1 MSKLPWRPGLASFS
15 PWHGQV
21 VLARKGPG
29 RLGIDVATS
38 VPCKL
43 GDIIPG
49 VLSRCFTSKIYIS
62 ISLVCFEWQITN
74 PKCDREISEYLPE
87 VWMLGPEFV
96 YFFFILILKQL
107 QGAATLSCSTSL
119 AKVVLKREANFCVKL
134 SIFSD
139 LTWSTS
145 VASGVPNSSRLFSS
159 FQQLRWHSVQIHYLL
174 SMLGNCQPSCAVPW

>member
-1 MSKLPWRPGLASFS
+1 
-15 PWHGQV
+15 
-21 VLARKGPG
+21 
-29 RLGIDVATS
+29 
-38 VPCKL
+38 
-43 GDIIPG
+43 
-49 VLSRCFTSKIYIS
+49 
-62 ISLVCFEWQITN
+62 
-74 PKCDREISEYLPE
+74 
-87 VWMLGPEFV
+87 MLGPEFV

-159 FQQLRWHSVQIHYLL
+159 FQQLR
-174 SMLGNCQPSCAVPW
+174 